1 MGRVTI
7 MDVAHRAGVSRGTVS
22 NYLNHPEKLS
32 TSKREAIA
40 GAIAQL
46 GFVPNRNASILA
58 GGANPAIGLVV
69 TGYSHAST
77 AGIATGV
84 QRVARANDLDL
95 FVAGTDNDGVLTDRY
110 LDYFQGSQMVGM
122 LIVPYPSSTWTPHYR
137 LSIPTV
143 VVDYLGDGSKL
154 CSVAAD
160 NRKTG
165 RLAARHLI
173 ELGRRRIMVVAPAE
187 DIQSAHERCLGIGEV
202 VAEHPGIG
210 VEWTTVEDCNGE
222 ADGMAVGEALA
233 HRDPVDRP
241 DAVIAITDATA
252 IGVIKGLMAAGV
264 DVPGQV
270 AVMGCEGN
278 TMTWDG
284 PMPLTTI
291 APQWDDM
298 GVAAAELLVGEIRGD
313 GAAHRHR
320 ARVVDSR
327 LLVRESTVGRAAGL
341 EAMGLGAGAGAASPR

>member
-32 TSKREAIA
+32 AAKREAIA
-40 GAIAQL
+40 AAVTQL

-69 TGYSHAST
+69 TGYGHAST
-77 AGIATGV
+77 TGIAAGA

-110 LDYFQGSQMVGM
+110 LDYFQGTQMVGM
-122 LIVPYPSSTWTPHYR
+122 LVVPYPSSTWTPHYR

-143 VVDYLGDGSKL
+143 VVDYLGDGSRL

-165 RLAARHLI
+165 RLAARHMI
-173 ELGRRRIMVVAPAE
+173 ESGRRRIMVVAPAE
-187 DIQSAHERCLGIGEV
+187 DIQSAHERCLGIREI
-202 VAEHPGIG
+202 AEADPRVW
-210 VEWTTVEDCNGE
+210 VEWTQVGDCNAESDG
-222 ADGMAVGEALA
+222 ADVGGMIAR
-233 HRDPVDRP
+233 RDPDRRP

-252 IGVIKGLMAAGV
+252 VGVIEGLLAAGV
-264 DVPGQV
+264 DVPGRV

-278 TMTWDG
+278 PLTWDG
-284 PMPLTTI
+284 PMPLTTV
-291 APQWDDM
+291 APQWDGM
-298 GVAAAELLVGEIRGD
+298 GEAAAEMLLGELRDAG
-313 GAAHRHR
+313 HRHR

-327 LLVRESTVGRAAGL
+327 LLVRESTVGREAGL
-341 EAMGLGAGAGAASPR
+341 EAMGLA